1 MLDLIERC
9 CATLAALGYDLD
21 RLAAIENELRAP
33 RRRGLRASDG
43 ARTAALAGG

>member
-21 RLAAIENELRAP
+21 RVALLRG
-33 RRRGLRASDG
+33 REVRG
-43 ARTAALAGG
+43 

>member
-21 RLAAIENELRAP
+21 RLAAIENELRYLVALL
-33 RRRGLRASDG
+33 RGREVRG
-43 ARTAALAGG
+43 